1 MKAKW
6 WQEIGRKRMG
16 QGQIAIELADVFKKR
31 ADENRGLYFALSKLT
46 ESEFNR
52 TYASLKRD
60 VNWQMQHAQ
69 AEDNQDGSDCYDRDS
84 GTHSKSASVTKYG
97 ERASDYTYEALCS
110 CDRFFDLSVRVDQI
124 NEKLDKSLLDV
135 SKWNDHTTAKSA
147 KRFWERILKH

>member
-1 MKAKW
+1 
-6 WQEIGRKRMG
+6 MG